1 MISKMQPYRFNPFEM
16 DLLRR
21 LTNKV
26 YLKSEHFEFGRYPII
41 YFGDSDES
49 EELNNEPQKNN
60 LNFIER
66 EDIRKY
72 DIDILGRYIYGHIEE
87 GYIEIYGDRIH
98 DCAIGISDE
107 LALDFLE
114 TRSLLQTIVLLHEI
128 GHWFTH
134 SCFKFLCEERMESF
148 EYQTNDIV
156 ETLAQ
161 LSVLWSTLGL
171 SNSKIKE
178 MQRIMHH
185 LTSDQSMPY
194 KQYLKLGKHYTRK
207 LTILNRYVKLLDI
220 GNCDL
225 DYLLLINKKPN
236 PYRTI

>member
-1 MISKMQPYRFNPFEM
+1 MQPYRFNPFEM

-49 EELNNEPQKNN
+49 EELINEPQKNN
-60 LNFIER
+60 LNFIDTEKNG
-66 EDIRKY
+66 KY
-72 DIDILGRYIYGHIEE
+72 DIDLLGCYRYQHIQE

-98 DCAIGISDE
+98 DCATSISAE
-107 LALDFLE
+107 LGSDFIE

-134 SCFKFLCEERMESF
+134 SCFKLFREERMESF
-148 EYQTNDIV
+148 EYQTLDIT

-171 SNSKIKE
+171 SNSKVKE
-178 MQRIMHH
+178 MYEIMNH
-185 LTSDQSMPY
+185 LTMEQSMPY

-225 DYLLLINKKPN
+225 DYLLLRNKKPN
-236 PYRTI
+236 PHRTI

>member
-1 MISKMQPYRFNPFEM
+1 MQPYRFNSFEM

-41 YFGDSDES
+41 YFGDSDDS
-49 EELNNEPQKNN
+49 EELINKPQKNN
-60 LNFIER
+60 LNFIDTEKNG
-66 EDIRKY
+66 KY
-72 DIDILGRYIYGHIEE
+72 DIDLLGCYRYEHLQE

-98 DCAIGISDE
+98 DCAIIISAE
-107 LALDFLE
+107 LGSDFIE
-114 TRSLLQTIVLLHEI
+114 TKSLLQTIVLLHEI

-134 SCFKFLCEERMESF
+134 SCFKIFDYEQRMESF
-148 EYQTNDIV
+148 ENQTDDIV

-171 SNSKIKE
+171 SNSKVKE

-185 LTSDQSMPY
+185 LTSDQSRPY
-194 KQYLKLGKHYTRK
+194 KQYLKLGKHYTKK

-220 GNCDL
+220 GNCDV
-225 DYLLLINKKPN
+225 DYLLLRNKKPN
-236 PYRTI
+236 PHRTI

>member
-1 MISKMQPYRFNPFEM
+1 MQPYKFNPFEM

-41 YFGDSDES
+41 YFGDSDDS
-49 EELNNEPQKNN
+49 EGISDEPQKNN
-60 LNFIER
+60 LNFIDHE
-66 EDIRKY
+66 EIGKY
-72 DIDILGRYIYGHIEE
+72 DIDLLGCYRYEHLQE

-98 DCAIGISDE
+98 ECAKSISAE
-107 LALDFLE
+107 LGLDFLE

-134 SCFKFLCEERMESF
+134 TCFKLFCEERMESF
-148 EYQTNDIV
+148 EYQTMDIT

-171 SNSKIKE
+171 SNSKVKE
-178 MQRIMHH
+178 MHGIMNH
-185 LTSDQSMPY
+185 LTLEQSRPY
-194 KQYLKLGKHYTRK
+194 KQYLKLGKHYTKK

-225 DYLLLINKKPN
+225 DFLLLRNKKPN
-236 PYRTI
+236 LHRTI